1 MDTKLKISFK
11 GKSISLSARKMGFF
25 GKIKGLMFKSS
36 RENLLFEFSSDTS
49 TKIHSFF
56 VFFSFLAVWLDEK
69 NRVLEC
75 KIVSPFTVAVS
86 PQKAY
91 RKLVEVPLN
100 KKNTKIIEFFVGK
113 ERFK

>member
-1 MDTKLKISFK
+1 MDIELKVSFK
-11 GKSISLSARKMGFF
+11 GKSIKISARKMGFF
-25 GKIKGLMFKSS
+25 GKIKGLMFKLP

-56 VFFSFLAVWLDEK
+56 VFYSFLAVWMDEK

-75 KIVSPFTVAVS
+75 KIVRPFTVAVS
-86 PQKAY
+86 PEKPY

-113 ERFK
+113 ETFK

>member
-1 MDTKLKISFK
+1 MVINLKCISR
-11 GKSISLSARKMGFF
+11 GKNIEIPVRKMGFF

-36 RENLLFEFSSDTS
+36 RENLLFDFSSDTRI
-49 TKIHSFF
+49 KIHSFF
-56 VFFSFLAVWLDEK
+56 VFFPFLVVWLDKK
-69 NRVLEC
+69 NKVLEW
-75 KIVSPFTVAVS
+75 KIVKPFTVAVS
-86 PQKAY
+86 PKKPY

>member
-1 MDTKLKISFK
+1 MDTKLKFIFK
-11 GKSISLSARKMGFF
+11 GKPIEIPVRKMGFF

-36 RENLLFEFSSDTS
+36 RENLLFEFSSDTNI
-49 TKIHSFF
+49 KIHSFF

-69 NRVLEC
+69 NRVLEW
-75 KIVSPFTVAVS
+75 KIVRPFTVAVS
-86 PQKAY
+86 PEKLY

-113 ERFK
+113 ETFK